1 MLRVNVYVDGFNL
14 YHSAFQKRV
23 DKQNSKSNIK
33 KYIGFPDLRWCD
45 LDKLSKQFVNIK
57 KEELN
62 EVKYFSATP
71 LWIKNKAEKHRLYL
85 DALRSVGVKII
96 LGKFKEKD
104 RKCYAS
110 CKEYFKS
117 HEEKETDINIAINLL
132 SDAFEDKFDIA
143 LIISGDSD
151 LSPAI
156 QKVKKLFPKKRIGVI
171 LPPYQFGA
179 DLKNSSDYVKKIKR
193 LHLRRALLPEQ
204 IKFAGNLIQAPNG
217 WLPVLDTSNT

>member
-23 DKQNSKSNIK
+23 NKQNSKSNNK
-33 KYIGFPDLRWCD
+33 KYIGFTNLKWCD
-45 LDKLSKQFVNIK
+45 LYKLSKQFVSSK
-57 KEELN
+57 KEELK
-62 EVKYFSATP
+62 EVKYFSAIP
-71 LWIKNKAEKHRLYL
+71 LWMKDKAEKHKLYL
-85 DALRSVGVKII
+85 DALRSIGVKII

-104 RKCYAS
+104 RKCYAT

-132 SDAFEDKFDIA
+132 SDAFEDTFDIA

-156 QKVKKLFPKKRIGVI
+156 QKVKKLFPEKKIGVI

-193 LHLRRALLPEQ
+193 IHLKKALLPEQ
-204 IKFAGNLIQAPNG
+204 INFAGRLIQAPNG
-217 WLPVLDTSNT
+217 WLPII